1 MSSPVNYE
9 EHEDVHDPSYFVNK
23 SSVDESILFET
34 KNDEE
39 VSDINASDAV
49 VTTDSDLFSEPPN
62 KKANISSEHSK
73 IVASHYNNLQEKGL
87 YERSKSNIFYM
98 RNFNNW
104 IKSMLINEYLTKIKS
119 NAPHGAPLKVLDM
132 CCGKGGDL
140 LKWEK
145 GCITHLICTDIA
157 DISVEQCQKRYD
169 SMAERTHHGRNKFQ
183 KMFTAEFF
191 ASDCT
196 RNRIREQFKDVSI
209 KLNLVSCQFSFH
221 YCFESL
227 KQAEC
232 MIRNAAECLTEGG
245 YFIGTIPDANEIIRR
260 QRENGTSSFG
270 NDVYKISFLCD
281 SECPPLFG
289 AKYNF
294 QLEGVVDCPEFLVHF
309 PMLIK
314 LARKF
319 GLEFVM
325 KERFE
330 DFYKRN
336 LDNGKGLMER
346 MNALETYPSH
356 HHYKG
361 NDGDDKYSHVARKFD
376 RNTKCGTLSKS
387 EWEAISLYMVFAFR
401 KMKTEWDDKGNPKY
415 V

>member
-1 MSSPVNYE
+1 MCQINSPFSAERQTVYIQSCFNRDIWSVNRFSVNCFEIQDPPCKMSSYE
-9 EHEDVHDPSYFVNK
+9 EYQHEEVHDPTQFAEH
-23 SSVDESILFET
+23 SVSAASFGSATIET
-34 KNDEE
+34 DYDEE
-39 VSDINASDAV
+39 ISETNR
-49 VTTDSDLFSEPPN
+49 TEDLLGPPPN
-62 KKANISSEHSK
+62 KKANVSSEHTK
-73 IVASHYNNLQEKGL
+73 MVASHYNNLQEKGL

-104 IKSMLINEYLTKIKS
+104 IKSMLINEYLTKIKR

-157 DISVEQCQKRYD
+157 DISVEQCENRYAT
-169 SMAERTHHGRNKFQ
+169 MAERAQNGRNKFQ
-183 KMFTAEFF
+183 KMFSAEFF

-260 QRENGTSSFG
+260 QKEYGTNSFG

-281 SECPPLFG
+281 TECPPLFG

-319 GLEFVM
+319 GLDFVM

-336 LDNGKGLMER
+336 LDNGECIVDQK
-346 MNALETYPSH
+346 H
-356 HHYKG
+356 
-361 NDGDDKYSHVARKFD
+361 
-376 RNTKCGTLSKS
+376 
-387 EWEAISLYMVFAFR
+387 
-401 KMKTEWDDKGNPKY
+401 
-415 V
+415 